1 MFAYGIFK
9 VIYAPRETLRE
20 VAQNPKYIGPVLIM
34 VLFVATNMTSA
45 YIIATKTYLEE
56 TLPSLA
62 QRDKWT
68 EDETFW
74 RPLYGARCTEN
85 FTDYVAGRYVI
96 GYYYG
101 NKSIEFSAENN
112 DKISMQLQDIGQ
124 VNCSSQGGF
133 TKLYLRVKW
142 TSPEYP
148 PKNVSLYL
156 NSSSNAYFYRNI
168 TGEFSNA
175 KVNVWNNLTIPFA
188 DGDWRG
194 TAEWSEINGLMLEFA
209 WNQTSNIKVL
219 IDGLFFGGVFK
230 PYWESEVFK
239 LYWESVTSY
248 MAVYALYLF
257 MQFIIRWVLLGGVIY
272 ILTKA
277 FKAKTVWRVMLIL
290 AGFALITMFVQAA
303 ISTAALSTMPTIKHP
318 FEYIGGVNGEAESA
332 YQKIAEEKWLVDQV
346 SSGAQI
352 ATLIWTVSLCA
363 IAVRLTTE
371 FSWTTSLLIAFTA
384 YFTAVFIERFLYF

>member
-20 VAQNPKYIGPVLIM
+20 VAQNPKYIGPILIM
-34 VLFVATNMTSA
+34 VLFVAANMGSA
-45 YIIATKTYLEE
+45 YVIATKTYVEE

-62 QRDKWT
+62 QREEWT
-68 EDETFW
+68 ENKTFW
-74 RPLYGARCTEN
+74 KPLYGAQCTEN

-101 NKSIEFSAENN
+101 NRSIEFSVENN

-124 VNCSSQGGF
+124 INCSSQGGF

-142 TSPEYP
+142 TNPEYP

-156 NSSSNAYFYRNI
+156 YSSSNAYFYRNI
-168 TGEFSNA
+168 TGEFSN
-175 KVNVWNNLTIPFA
+175 VTVDVWNNLTIPFT
-188 DGDWRG
+188 DGDWNG
-194 TAEWSEINGLMLEFA
+194 TAYWSEINGLMLEFT
-209 WNQTSNIKVL
+209 WNQTLNIKVL

-230 PYWESEVFK
+230 PYT
-239 LYWESVTSY
+239 ESVTSY
-248 MAVYALYLF
+248 MAVYALYSF

-303 ISTAALSTMPTIKHP
+303 ISTAALSTMPTVKYP
-318 FEYIGGVNGEAESA
+318 FGYIGGVNGEAESA
-332 YQKIAEEKWLVDQV
+332 YQKIAEETWLVNQV
-346 SSGAQI
+346 YSGAQI

-384 YFTAVFIERFLYF
+384 YFAAMFIERFLYF

>member
-20 VAQNPKYIGPVLIM
+20 VAQNPKYVGPILIM
-34 VLFVATNMTSA
+34 VLFIVANLSSA
-45 YIIATKTYLEE
+45 YVLVTKTYVEE

-62 QRDKWT
+62 QRDEWT
-68 EDETFW
+68 ENATKW
-74 RPLYGARCTEN
+74 ASIIGALPTEN
-85 FTDYVAGRYVI
+85 FSDYIA

-101 NKSIEFSAENN
+101 NRSIEFTAENS
-112 DKISMQLQDIGQ
+112 DKISMQLQDVEP

-133 TKLYLRVKW
+133 TKLYLRVKLA
-142 TSPEYP
+142 SPNYP

-156 NSSSNAYFYRNI
+156 YSNNSFNSFFYRNI

-175 KVNVWNNLTIPFA
+175 TANIWNNLTIPLA
-188 DGDWRG
+188 DGDWHG
-194 TAEWSEINGLMLEFA
+194 TATADWSEITGLMLEFT

-230 PYWESEVFK
+230 PYA
-239 LYWESVTSY
+239 ESVASY
-248 MAVYALYLF
+248 MAVYALYSS
-257 MQFIIRWVLLGGVIY
+257 MQFIIRWVLLGGLIY

-290 AGFALITMFVQAA
+290 AGFALVTMFIQAA
-303 ISTAALSTMPTIKHP
+303 ISTAAFSTLPTLKYS
-318 FEYIGGVNGEAESA
+318 FGYMGGVEGEAESA
-332 YQKIAEEKWLVDQV
+332 YQKIVEETWLVNQV
-346 SSGAQI
+346 YSGVQI
-352 ATLIWTVSLCA
+352 VILIWTVSLCA

-384 YFTAVFIERFLYF
+384 YFAAVFIEGFLMQV

>member
-1 MFAYGIFK
+1 LFAYGIFK

-20 VAQNPKYIGPVLIM
+20 VAQNPKYIGPILIM
-34 VLFVATNMTSA
+34 VLFIVANLSSA
-45 YIIATKTYLEE
+45 YVLVTKTYVEE

-62 QRDKWT
+62 QRDEWT
-68 EDETFW
+68 ENATKW
-74 RPLYGARCTEN
+74 ASIIGAPPTEN
-85 FTDYVAGRYVI
+85 FSDYIA

-101 NKSIEFSAENN
+101 NRSIEFTAENS
-112 DKISMQLQDIGQ
+112 DKISMQLQDVEP

-133 TKLYLRVKW
+133 TKLYLRVKLA
-142 TSPEYP
+142 SPNYP

-156 NSSSNAYFYRNI
+156 YSNNSFNSFFYRNI

-175 KVNVWNNLTIPFA
+175 TANIWNNLTIPLA
-188 DGDWRG
+188 DGDWHG
-194 TAEWSEINGLMLEFA
+194 TATADWSEITGLMLEFT

-230 PYWESEVFK
+230 PYA
-239 LYWESVTSY
+239 ESVASY
-248 MAVYALYLF
+248 MAVYALYSS

-290 AGFALITMFVQAA
+290 AGFALVTMFIQAA
-303 ISTAALSTMPTIKHP
+303 ISTAAFSTLPTLKYS
-318 FEYIGGVNGEAESA
+318 FGYMGGVEGEAESA
-332 YQKIAEEKWLVDQV
+332 YQKIVEETWFVNQV
-346 SSGAQI
+346 YSGVQI
-352 ATLIWTVSLCA
+352 AILLWTVSLCA

-384 YFTAVFIERFLYF
+384 YFAAVFIEGFLMQV

>member
-20 VAQNPKYIGPVLIM
+20 VSQNPKYIGPVLIM
-34 VLFVATNMTSA
+34 VLFVAVNMGSA
-45 YIIATKTYLEE
+45 YVIATKTYVEE

-62 QRDKWT
+62 QREEWT
-68 EDETFW
+68 ENKTFW
-74 RPLYGARCTEN
+74 KPLYGAQCTEN

-101 NKSIEFSAENN
+101 NRSIEFSVENS

-156 NSSSNAYFYRNI
+156 YSSSNAYFYRDI

-175 KVNVWNNLTIPFA
+175 TVNFWNNLTIPFA
-188 DGDWRG
+188 DNYWHG
-194 TAEWSEINGLMLEFA
+194 TADWSEITGLMLEFT

-230 PYWESEVFK
+230 PYT
-239 LYWESVTSY
+239 ESVTSY
-248 MAVYALYLF
+248 MAFYALYSF

-290 AGFALITMFVQAA
+290 AGFALITMFIQAA
-303 ISTAALSTMPTIKHP
+303 ISTAALSTMPTVKYP
-318 FEYIGGVNGEAESA
+318 FGYIGGVNGEAESA
-332 YQKIAEEKWLVDQV
+332 YQKIAEETWLVNQV
-346 SSGAQI
+346 YSGAQI
-352 ATLIWTVSLCA
+352 ATLVWAVSLCA

-384 YFTAVFIERFLYF
+384 YFAAMFIERFLIQV

>member
-1 MFAYGIFK
+1 MFAYGILK

-34 VLFVATNMTSA
+34 VLFIAANLSSA
-45 YIIATKTYLEE
+45 YVLVTKTYVEE
-56 TLPSLA
+56 TLPPPARL
-62 QRDKWT
+62 DEWT
-68 EDETFW
+68 ENATRWE
-74 RPLYGARCTEN
+74 LIIGASRTEN
-85 FTDYVAGRYVI
+85 FSDYIA

-101 NKSIEFSAENN
+101 NRSIEFSAENS
-112 DKISMQLQDIGQ
+112 DKISMQLQDIGP

-142 TSPEYP
+142 TSPNHP

-156 NSSSNAYFYRNI
+156 YSNNSPSNFFYRNI
-168 TGEFSNA
+168 TGEFISITANI
-175 KVNVWNNLTIPFA
+175 WNNLTILLA

-194 TAEWSEINGLMLEFA
+194 TADWSEITGLMLEFT
-209 WNQTSNIKVL
+209 WNQTSNIRVL

-230 PYWESEVFK
+230 PYA
-239 LYWESVTSY
+239 ESVASY
-248 MAVYALYLF
+248 MAVYALYSS

-290 AGFALITMFVQAA
+290 AGFALVTMFIQAA
-303 ISTAALSTMPTIKHP
+303 ISTAAFSTLPTLQYS
-318 FEYIGGVNGEAESA
+318 FGYMGGVEGEAESA
-332 YQKIAEEKWLVDQV
+332 YQKIAEETWLVNMV
-346 SSGAQI
+346 YSGVQI
-352 ATLIWTVSLCA
+352 VMLMWTVSLCA

-371 FSWTTSLLIAFTA
+371 FSWTTSLLIAFVA
-384 YFTAVFIERFLYF
+384 YFAAVFIEGFLMRV